1 VLQWGTTSTSSDTPE
16 LQFALA
22 GDMLTSNARSQA
34 VRLSKHEVT
43 PQRSLFRKEAIE
55 FQQHHRQWGE
65 VALLQ
70 PLSTKV
76 TTWFITAAVAS
87 VVCFLFVGQFARK
100 ETVIGYLTPV
110 SGTSKVFLH
119 QPGTIKE
126 IYIKVGEE
134 VQKGQPLLA
143 VETSQIAA
151 NGQDVNTTMLG
162 TLESQ
167 RNQLINQIAAEQ
179 ERTNSEQGRLTA
191 LISGIETEISQLQ
204 AQIELQNERIR
215 VSDGLV
221 SSITGLRVKGYI
233 SELEFKQREMAA
245 LEQKQKLNS
254 LNQELAARQNQLT
267 ETRYSLQQL
276 PTVMGQK
283 IQGLRNELST
293 TEQRIAE
300 INGRRAYII
309 RAPTGGRVS
318 MVQATIGQF
327 ADQRRLQVEIV
338 PNDSVL
344 QAELLVPTR
353 AIGFVQ
359 PGQKVRIKYEAFPY
373 QNFGTYAG
381 QIVNVSQTIVTSS
394 DASGPI
400 ALKEPA
406 YRVAAS
412 LERPDIDAYGKKMP
426 LQADMLL
433 SADIIVEQRSLVR
446 WFLDPLLSVRM

>member
-1 VLQWGTTSTSSDTPE
+1 MLKSKSCTEAVYLSS
-16 LQFALA
+16 
-22 GDMLTSNARSQA
+22 
-34 VRLSKHEVT
+34 HEGT
-43 PQRSLFRKEAIE
+43 PQRSLFRHEAIE

-76 TTWFITAAVAS
+76 TTWFITTAVAF
-87 VVCFLFVGQFARK
+87 VVTFLFLGQYARK
-100 ETVIGYLTPV
+100 ETVVGYLTPV
-110 SGTSKVFLH
+110 SGTSKIFLS
-119 QPGTIKE
+119 QQGTIKE
-126 IYIKVGEE
+126 IYIKEGQE
-134 VQKGQPLLA
+134 VEKGQPLLA

-151 NGQDVNTTMLG
+151 NGQDVNTTMLAS
-162 TLESQ
+162 LESQ
-167 RNQLINQIAAEQ
+167 RNLLMNQIAAEQ
-179 ERTNSEQGRLTA
+179 ERTKSEQGRLTA
-191 LISGIETEISQLQ
+191 VIGGLETEISQLQ
-204 AQIELQNERIR
+204 AQIEIQNERIR

-221 SSITGLRVKGYI
+221 ASVTGLRARGYI
-233 SELEFKQREMAA
+233 SELEYRQRELAA

-276 PTVMGQK
+276 PTVMAQK
-283 IQGLRNELST
+283 IQSLRSELSM

-309 RAPTGGRVS
+309 RAATAGRVS
-318 MVQATIGQF
+318 MLQATVGQF
-327 ADQRRLQVEIV
+327 ADPRRLQVEII

-353 AIGFVQ
+353 AIGFVR
-359 PGQKVRIKYEAFPY
+359 PGQKVKIKYEAFPY
-373 QNFGTYAG
+373 QNFGTYTG
-381 QIVNVSQTIVTSS
+381 QIIKVSQTIVTSS

-406 YRVAAS
+406 YRVTAS
-412 LERPDIDAYGKKMP
+412 LERPDIDAYGTKIP

-433 SADIIVEQRSLVR
+433 SADIILEQRSLAR